1 MHELMMGLS
10 NLGSP
15 AAIGYLVVGAV
26 IGMIVGVIPGL
37 SAIVVLSIILTFSY
51 HISTTGALCL
61 FLGAKCGGFYSASV
75 SAILLNT
82 PSHPEA
88 FPITFDGYPMALK
101 GQPGR
106 ALGLSAA
113 STAVGGVIGCV
124 VLAACLPLIDDL
136 NKLFH
141 PPDYVALITL
151 ALLLVG
157 TLTADSISKS
167 LVAAGAGL
175 MLSSIGSSVI
185 TGTLRYSFGVDGLL
199 GGISLSALVLGIF
212 AATQMAMV
220 FGTGKATATQDM
232 SGRELVEAEAID
244 VGKGHV
250 RELFDGVLETF
261 RHWKILLQGGLLGA
275 VTGMVP
281 GIGGFTGNMMAY
293 SIARQTSRQRK
304 LFGTGVPDG
313 IIAPEGSS
321 LAKEAGHM
329 VPMLGLGIPG
339 GAVGALFI
347 GVLAIKGMGTGSGF
361 LTAYPGIAG
370 EIVWTIALSGVIATL
385 AGVLLGPQIAKVT
398 RLPGPI
404 IVPFIFAFC
413 VSGPYFADSQ
423 FFAVWLIPIFGV
435 AGLALRRTGYP
446 LASFVLALVLGPEF
460 ETNIYLTRNV
470 YGGFGWITER
480 PLADTIFAIC
490 ILLAAWKAFEVI
502 RSRRKVRANFAE
514 QLASAAD
521 ATERRKLIRRNQLCM
536 APYPLLSLVVSVVA
550 LAASIFFIIYGQ
562 AHYDFATR
570 IMPVIGGFGVA
581 LPALF
586 FVPKDAYR
594 YVLYRR
600 AKSAEA
606 SDAENGSAFA
616 KSENQPNDIRLKG
629 WGRTGQYTREV
640 VAFAWLVGLVVAC
653 WLIGFEYGTA
663 LFMFLYGLTATGRQ
677 LRTWKQ
683 RLLFTI
689 PSTAFIWIVTYELF
703 HLTSLSYVPK
713 ISL

>member
-1 MHELMMGLS
+1 MHELMTGLS
-10 NLGSP
+10 NLGS
-15 AAIGYLVVGAV
+15 ASALGYLVVGAL

-88 FPITFDGYPMALK
+88 FPITFDGYPMARK

-113 STAVGGVIGCV
+113 STCVGGLIGCV
-124 VLAACLPLIDDL
+124 VLAGCLPLIDDL
-136 NKLFH
+136 TKVFH
-141 PPDYVALITL
+141 PPDYVALISL

-157 TLTADSISKS
+157 TLTAESVSKA
-167 LVAAGAGL
+167 LLAAGAGL
-175 MLSSIGSSVI
+175 ILSSIGPSVI
-185 TGTLRYSFGVDGLL
+185 TGTLRYSFGFNGLL
-199 GGISLSALVLGIF
+199 SGISVSSLVLGIF
-212 AATQMAMV
+212 AVTQLVMV
-220 FGTGKATATQDM
+220 FGTGKATASQDM
-232 SGRELVEAEAID
+232 SGRELSEVEAID
-244 VGKGHV
+244 VGKGHA
-250 RELFDGVLETF
+250 RELLGGVGEAF
-261 RHWKILLQGGLLGA
+261 RRWQVLLQGGLVGV

-293 SIARQTSRQRK
+293 SIARQTSRKRK
-304 LFGTGVPDG
+304 LFGTGVPEG

-347 GVLAIKGMGTGSGF
+347 GVLAVKGIGTGSGF
-361 LTAYPGIAG
+361 LSGYPGVAG
-370 EIVWTIALSGVIATL
+370 EIVWIIALSGLIATF
-385 AGVLLGPQIAKVT
+385 AGVLLGSQIAKIT
-398 RLPGPI
+398 RLPGPM

-423 FFAVWLIPIFGV
+423 FFSVWLIPIFGIV
-435 AGLALRRTGYP
+435 GLALRRTGYP
-446 LASFVLALVLGPEF
+446 LASFVLALVLGPDL

-470 YGGFGWITER
+470 YGGFGWITQR
-480 PLADTIFAIC
+480 PLADVLFAIC
-490 ILLAAWKAFEVI
+490 ILVAAWKAVEVR
-502 RSRRKVRANFAE
+502 RSRRRFRAKRAE
-514 QLASAAD
+514 VIAD
-521 ATERRKLIRRNQLCM
+521 TADTSERTTLLQRNQLRLT
-536 APYPLLSLVVSVVA
+536 PYPLLALVVSAVA
-550 LAASIFFIIYGQ
+550 LAVSIFFIIYGQ

-570 IMPVIGGFGVA
+570 IMPVIGGFCVA
-581 LPALF
+581 LPAVCFL
-586 FVPKDAYR
+586 PKDVYR

-600 AKSAEA
+600 AKPAEA
-606 SDAENGSAFA
+606 PDADTGPAFSRS
-616 KSENQPNDIRLKG
+616 KDQPDEIRLKA

-640 VAFAWLVGLVVAC
+640 VAFAWLLGLAVVC
-653 WLIGFEYGTA
+653 WLIGFVYGTA
-663 LFMFLYGLTATGRQ
+663 LFMFLYGLTATSRQ
-677 LRTWKQ
+677 LRTWQQ

-689 PSTAFIWIVTYELF
+689 PSTAFLWIATYELF
-703 HLTSLSYVPK
+703 HLTSLSYTPK